1 MHPCSYSA
9 LPVSVPRA
17 LHRNLPVSPHS
28 LRRPHLL
35 HSFAIVLNDRM
46 QSPYQCVTFLTR
58 VRYIPSEKLWS
69 QAAVSVCVTPLIQGK
84 PSEKLSHALSIGYRG
99 APLFSPVYCQGL
111 APASS
116 AYCARPQP
124 QLQRVRPSYRG
135 ARPDTL
141 PPQNRSH
148 RRLPCARSHSLHS
161 LTRYARH
168 TPKLSPVFDVIP
180 WLGGFEKNR
189 WVLFCVCLQRLD
201 ARARTFCGC
210 RCFCARSQ
218 GGGT

>member
-35 HSFAIVLNDRM
+35 HPFAIVLNDRM
-46 QSPYQCVTFLTR
+46 QSPYLCVTFL
-58 VRYIPSEKLWS
+58 PSEKLWS

-99 APLFSPVYCQGL
+99 APLFSPVYCQVL

-124 QLQRVRPSYRG
+124 GLQRGKAKLPRSTPRHPTSSKQKPSTP
-135 ARPDTL
+135 ALCPL
-141 PPQNRSH
+141 
-148 RRLPCARSHSLHS
+148 S
-161 LTRYARH
+161 LTPLPYALCPPH
-168 TPKLSPVFDVIP
+168 SQALSRV
-180 WLGGFEKNR
+180 
-189 WVLFCVCLQRLD
+189 
-201 ARARTFCGC
+201 
-210 RCFCARSQ
+210 
-218 GGGT
+218 

>member
-99 APLFSPVYCQGL
+99 APRFSPVYCQGL

-124 QLQRVRPSYRG
+124 QLQRG
-135 ARPDTL
+135 TAKL
-141 PPQNRSH
+141 PRSTPRH
-148 RRLPCARSHSLHS
+148 PTSSKQKPPTPALCPLS
-161 LTRYARH
+161 LTPLPARYARH
-168 TPKLSPVFDVIP
+168 TPTLSPVFDVFR
-180 WLGGFEKNR
+180 G
-189 WVLFCVCLQRLD
+189 WVVLRKTDGLLFCVCLQRLD